1 MLRRLK
7 LFGLSRKHFFSKA
20 NSDGL
25 IEEARRRISHIISGP
40 GSLAGYR
47 SVWHTLEM
55 EGLRVPRVVVH
66 EIMKELDPEGIELR
80 KANRLKRREYINPG
94 PNFSWHQDGYDKL
107 KPFGFPIHGAIDGFS
122 RRILWLKVTRSNNS
136 PDNIA
141 AFFLDTVSELKGC
154 PIELITDLGTENSL
168 VAALQSFFRDN
179 PEAHRYVSSPRN
191 QRIEGWWSF
200 FAKNRSNWWKNFF
213 KDLESQG
220 IIDSSSELR
229 KECLWYCFSGVIQS
243 DLDAVKEHWNTHR
256 IRKSRFDTVSGRPDA
271 LFYLPEHFGAMANI
285 LHEVPSD
292 EFNYVSQNIIQI
304 DEDNEYKDYFDYV
317 CEKLGIA
324 KSEDWQEAYQLYCKL
339 IDVAENGV

>member
-1 MLRRLK
+1 M
-7 LFGLSRKHFFSKA
+7 
-20 NSDGL
+20 
-25 IEEARRRISHIISGP
+25 
-40 GSLAGYR
+40 
-47 SVWHTLEM
+47 
-55 EGLRVPRVVVH
+55 
-66 EIMKELDPEGIELR
+66 
-80 KANRLKRREYINPG
+80 
-94 PNFSWHQDGYDKL
+94 
-107 KPFGFPIHGAIDGFS
+107 
-122 RRILWLKVTRSNNS
+122 
-136 PDNIA
+136 
-141 AFFLDTVSELKGC
+141 
-154 PIELITDLGTENSL
+154 
-168 VAALQSFFRDN
+168 
-179 PEAHRYVSSPRN
+179 SSPRN

-292 EFNYVSQNIIQI
+292 EFNYVSQNIIQV